1 VLGEYKSVLINIPK
15 TKNELVKVIN
25 GLGSV
30 DMLVFDL
37 IDGKNVGKVKGE
49 IDRFIGSGKK
59 NVSVVL
65 FREK

>member
-1 VLGEYKSVLINIPK
+1 MLGEYKSVLINIPK

-25 GLGSV
+25 GLGNV

-65 FREK
+65 FKEK

>member
-1 VLGEYKSVLINIPK
+1 MLGEYKSVLINIPK

-25 GLGSV
+25 GLGNV

-59 NVSVVL
+59 NVSIVL

>member
-1 VLGEYKSVLINIPK
+1 MLGEYKSVLINIPK

-25 GLGSV
+25 GLGNV

-65 FREK
+65 SREK

>member
-1 VLGEYKSVLINIPK
+1 MLGEYKSVLINIPK
-15 TKNELVKVIN
+15 TKSELVKVIN
-25 GLGSV
+25 GLGNV

>member
-1 VLGEYKSVLINIPK
+1 MLGEYKSVLVNIPK
-15 TKNELVKVIN
+15 TKNDLIRVIG
-25 GLGSV
+25 GLGNV

>member
-1 VLGEYKSVLINIPK
+1 MLGEYKSVLINIPK

>member
-1 VLGEYKSVLINIPK
+1 MLGEYKSVLINIPK

-25 GLGSV
+25 GLGNV

-37 IDGKNVGKVKGE
+37 IDGKNIGKVKGE

>member
-1 VLGEYKSVLINIPK
+1 MLGEYKRVLINIPK

>member
-1 VLGEYKSVLINIPK
+1 MLGEYKSVLINIPK

-25 GLGSV
+25 GLGNI

>member
-1 VLGEYKSVLINIPK
+1 MLGEYKSVLINIPK

-25 GLGSV
+25 GLGNV

-65 FREK
+65 FRGK